1 MAQKKYD
8 VVAVTGQY
16 TDKNGQ
22 EKNRYM
28 NCGVVLS
35 TDKGFRL
42 KLEALPVES
51 NGWFML
57 MEPRQQDGNQGGE
70 SPAPSGGDDGS
81 DIPFA
86 ALDWRMN

>member
-1 MAQKKYD
+1 MATKKYD

-16 TDKNGQ
+16 TDKNGDQ
-22 EKNRYM
+22 KNRYM

-42 KLEALPVES
+42 KLEAMPVGSE
-51 NGWFML
+51 GWFML
-57 MEPRQQDGNQGGE
+57 MEPRQQENNQGGGA
-70 SPAPSGGDDGS
+70 APSGGGDEP

-86 ALDWRMN
+86 SLDWRVN